1 MEEGSE
7 NDRVRYQSRQ
17 IREYLNG
24 IGGASLAEYF
34 FDLQRSY
41 QVYAMIS
48 SLGVLSM
55 WFGWRFMR
63 RNFKN
68 DRIELLI
75 LLLVGNSLRTIGSTH
90 ISEMLLYIIPIQN
103 HQHPK
108 KMFLCLPFIA
118 VVVSAKLEFSYE
130 HTLVGYAFILMV
142 WLSINRPGEKVRQAS
157 KNHSYSKTWINPS
170 DSLIISQSDKY
181 DLVVT
186 RQGKM
191 ISQTLEQQ
199 KLLGSDDPVIIQQI
213 LKEIE
218 IHKLNKQ
225 LKKYKI
231 GTLLQLIETT
241 DLIKCKVLD
250 CSAPFGDNYMI
261 ELALINDNVG
271 LRFHDMFESR
281 DYWERKV
288 TKQLMNQLF
297 RSFSHEFSTSLNC
310 IRILA
315 ENAIEDI
322 DDDYIVNTCIQPIL
336 NSCYI
341 LNSIVQDVRDFSL
354 ILSKNFILTIQIQ
367 NIYLL
372 IHEVSELYRQQLNMK
387 GVQLNV
393 KMNEYL
399 IHTDGQRFKQVL
411 NNLLSNAQKFTFSGS
426 VNIDVQ
432 EQIIHDQSFIK
443 VSVQDTGSGM
453 DQNTQN
459 RLQEFLKQPHKR
471 KSNLNFGLGL
481 MISNTICNGLSPNY
495 ESGIHFQ
502 SNNKTGTIFWFYLE
516 DLKTMDLPD
525 VVSRRTIKYNK
536 IHSSGRSFLEQSF
549 IISPSDKKRQSSF
562 TFSLKGKQK
571 LIEKQSE
578 NFSEPDDVICAPYV
592 FREGPKK
599 PKKQKYSIDQV
610 VSEYAEE
617 RARILIVDDEFVNI
631 YALTTMLTRLNIK
644 CDSAHNGKEGLEKFK
659 QHNYQVILMDIEM
672 PIMNGIQATQQILE
686 FCRSADLDPPI
697 IIAQTAYTDMQTKQM
712 CNEVGM
718 DYFLQKPISTI
729 EIKQILQTIQI
740 AL

>member
-1 MEEGSE
+1 MLS
-7 NDRVRYQSRQ
+7 
-17 IREYLNG
+17 
-24 IGGASLAEYF
+24 SLA
-34 FDLQRSY
+34 
-41 QVYAMIS
+41 
-48 SLGVLSM
+48 VLSI
-55 WFGWRFMR
+55 WFVLRFKR
-63 RNFKN
+63 RHFKN

-75 LLLVGNSLRTIGSTH
+75 LLLVGNTLRTIGSTH

-103 HQHPK
+103 HHHPK

-118 VVVSAKLEFSYE
+118 IVVSVNLEFSYE
-130 HTLVGYAFILMV
+130 HTLIGYTFILLI
-142 WLSINRPGEKVRQAS
+142 WLSTHQPIDKVHQIS

-170 DSLIISQSDKY
+170 DSIIIHQNDKF
-181 DLVVT
+181 DLVVN
-186 RQGKM
+186 RQGKL
-191 ISQTLEQQ
+191 ISQTSSQR
-199 KLLGSDDPVIIQQI
+199 KLMGTDDPVLIQQI
-213 LKEIE
+213 FQEII
-218 IHKLNKQ
+218 IHKLDKQ
-225 LKKYKI
+225 FKKYKI
-231 GTLLQLIETT
+231 DTLLQLIEST

-250 CSAPFGDNYMI
+250 CSTPFGDNYMI
-261 ELALINDNVG
+261 ELTIINDNVG
-271 LRFHDMFESR
+271 LNFIEMFEIR

-354 ILSKNFILTIQIQ
+354 ILSKNFVLTIQIQ

-372 IHEVSELYRQQLNMK
+372 IHEVAELYRQQLNMK

-393 KMNEYL
+393 KMNEFQIY
-399 IHTDGQRFKQVL
+399 TDGQRFKQVL

-426 VNIDVQ
+426 VTIDVQ
-432 EQIIHDQSFIK
+432 EQTIHDQYFIK

-453 DQNTQN
+453 DQNTQT
-459 RLQEFLKQPHKR
+459 RLQEFLQQPHKR
-471 KSNLNFGLGL
+471 KSNLNYGLGL

-502 SNNKTGTIFWFYLE
+502 SNNKTGSLFWFFVE
-516 DLKTMDLPD
+516 DLKTMDIPD

-549 IISPSDKKRQSSF
+549 LISPSDNKRQSSF

-578 NFSEPDDVICAPYV
+578 NLSEPDDVICAPYV

-599 PKKQKYSIDQV
+599 PKKHRYPQIDQV

-617 RARILIVDDEFVNI
+617 RAKILIVDDEFVNI
-631 YALTTMLTRLNIK
+631 YALTTMLSRLSIK

-659 QHNYQVILMDIEM
+659 QQYYQVILMDIEM
-672 PIMNGIQATQQILE
+672 PIMNGIQATQQIIE
-686 FCRSADLDPPI
+686 FCHSADLDPPI

-712 CNEVGM
+712 CKEVGM

-729 EIKQILQTIQI
+729 EIKQILQTIQLI
-740 AL
+740 L

>member
-1 MEEGSE
+1 MIII
-7 NDRVRYQSRQ
+7 DFLYIV
-17 IREYLNG
+17 G

-41 QVYAMIS
+41 QVYMMLS
-48 SLGVLSM
+48 SLGVLSI
-55 WFGWRFMR
+55 WFGWRFKR
-63 RNFKN
+63 RNLRN

-75 LLLVGNSLRTIGSTH
+75 LLLIGNSLRTISSTH
-90 ISEMLLYIIPIQN
+90 ISEMYFALFSKRLLYIIPIQN
-103 HQHPK
+103 HEHPK
-108 KMFLCLPFIA
+108 KMFICLPFIA
-118 VVVSAKLEFSYE
+118 IVVSAKLEFNYE
-130 HTLVGYAFILMV
+130 YTLIGYGFILLV
-142 WLSINRPGEKVRQAS
+142 WLSINHSAERVRQIS

-170 DSLIISQSDKY
+170 DSLIINQNDKY
-181 DLVVT
+181 DLVIT
-186 RQGKM
+186 RLGKI
-191 ISQTLEQQ
+191 ISQTSDLQ
-199 KLLGSDDPVIIQQI
+199 KLFGTDDPVIIQQI
-213 LKEIE
+213 LKDIT
-218 IHKLNKQ
+218 IHKLDKQ
-225 LKKYKI
+225 FKKYKI
-231 GTLLQLIETT
+231 TTLLQLIESK

-250 CSAPFGDNYMI
+250 CSTPFGDNYMI
-261 ELALINDNVG
+261 ELTIFNDNVG
-271 LRFHDMFESR
+271 LRFYDMFELK

-393 KMNEYL
+393 KMNEFQ

-426 VNIDVQ
+426 VTIDVQ
-432 EQIIHDQSFIK
+432 EQIIHDQQFIK
-443 VSVQDTGSGM
+443 VTVQDTGSGM

-502 SNNKTGTIFWFYLE
+502 SNNKTGSIFWFFLE

-571 LIEKQSE
+571 LIDKQSE
-578 NFSEPDDVICAPYV
+578 NLSEPDDFICAPYV

-610 VSEYAEE
+610 VSEYAED
-617 RARILIVDDEFVNI
+617 RAKILIVDDEFVNI
-631 YALTTMLTRLNIK
+631 YALTTMLSRLNIK
-644 CDSAHNGKEGLEKFK
+644 CDQAHNGKEGLDKFK
-659 QHNYQVILMDIEM
+659 QQYYQVILMDIEM
-672 PIMNGIQATQQILE
+672 PIMNGIQATQQIIE
-686 FCRSADLDPPI
+686 FCHSADLDPPI

-718 DYFLQKPISTI
+718 DYFLQKPISTN
-729 EIKQILQTIQI
+729 EIKQILQTIQ
-740 AL
+740 LTL